1 MFQVEGDLDSQKKG
15 SWDGGWEGA
24 SLVTSGVQVVPQQGV
39 GKYHARLHHLSGRM
53 QAFLGGVAPLVAG
66 FVVA

>member
-1 MFQVEGDLDSQKKG
+1 MFQVEGDLESQG

-24 SLVTSGVQVVPQQGV
+24 GLVTSGVQVVPQQGV
-39 GKYHARLHHLSGRM
+39 GKYHARHHHLSGRM
-53 QAFLGGVAPLVAG
+53 QAFLGGVAALVVV